1 MQVSVAGILD
11 GRRPF
16 YSCDLDLDQMTFT
29 YELYPSYSVPGDTL
43 DVQIRTSHVKA
54 FESYRLTDRQTESTE
69 IINHAASRLLLA
81 NKIDIKSEIR
91 PTGYLQNVNATAL
104 MDYNEY
110 RCRTSP
116 PNVFGDIS
124 IPLLQI

>member
-1 MQVSVAGILD
+1 MVVDL
-11 GRRPF
+11 F

-29 YELYPSYSVPGDTL
+29 YELYPYSVPGDTL

-69 IINHAASRLLLA
+69 IINHAASRLLLT

-110 RCRTSP
+110 QCRTSP